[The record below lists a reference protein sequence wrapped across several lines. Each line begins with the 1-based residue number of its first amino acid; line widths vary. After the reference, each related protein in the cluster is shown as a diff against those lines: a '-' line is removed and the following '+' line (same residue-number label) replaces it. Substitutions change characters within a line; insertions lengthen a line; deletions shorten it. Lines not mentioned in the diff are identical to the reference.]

1 MYINYYELY
10 HILLHVIH
18 YILEYPF
25 IGFKEKPSTFQ
36 NKQMFYIFSHN
47 IFHKSFIKVVQLSL
61 LVALMAARWTELE
74 KLWNNN

>member
-36 NKQMFYIFSHN
+36 NKQMFYIFFTQYIS
-47 IFHKSFIKVVQLSL
+47 Q
-61 LVALMAARWTELE
+61 
-74 KLWNNN
+74 KLY